1 MKTSPSRTRSIA
13 ARLSWMNLLA
23 SGVALLLAYVS
34 FLAYELVATRQAAI
48 DNLTSEAQ
56 IIGANSV
63 TTILYD
69 DPAVAQSTL
78 AALAGST
85 DVTGAAIYDSTNAT
99 DQLFAQYLPNRAL
112 PFQPPPMP
120 ANVPRYS
127 WRNGIDVTVATRIVS
142 EGKQVGIVYIHAHL
156 NNMRQQAIRYAVITG
171 SILLVCLGVAL
182 LIGNIFRR
190 ILSRP
195 IVALADTARLVSRY
209 RDYSIRFEPTQSY
222 TELQSLTEAFNEM
235 LAEIQQRDAA
245 LEQGRNQLE
254 LRVDE
259 RTAQLVAANRELES
273 FSYTVAHDLR
283 GPLEI
288 ISNICYLLQNPKANE
303 PPGEN
308 EAMLNRL
315 GSSIAGMSN
324 IIDDLLNLSRAT
336 SAGLHRKQLDLSAV
350 ACEMLDDLAAS
361 QPERNVK
368 TSVQMGCHVN
378 ADKGLMQIVLQNLL
392 RNAWKFTSRTAN
404 PKIDVGCLSQGAETV
419 YFVRDNGAGFD
430 QRMTAKLFKP
440 FQRLHAESD
449 FSGTG
454 IGLATVQRVID
465 RHDGRIWAEAEVGK
479 GATFFFTLGADE
491 S

>member
-1 MKTSPSRTRSIA
+1 MSSSRTRSIA
-13 ARLSWMNLLA
+13 ARLSWMNLLV
-23 SGVALLLAYVS
+23 SGAALLLAYVS
-34 FLAYELVATRQAAI
+34 FVAYDLVATRQAAI

-69 DPAVAQSTL
+69 DRAVAQSTL
-78 AALAGST
+78 AALASSN
-85 DVTGAAIYDSTNAT
+85 DVTGAAIYTSDS
-99 DQLFAQYLPNRAL
+99 QPFALYLPNKAL
-112 PFQPPPMP
+112 SFQPPEMP
-120 ANVPRYS
+120 PKTMQAS
-127 WRNGIDVTVATRIVS
+127 WRRGIDVTVATRIVS
-142 EGKQVGIVYIHAHL
+142 EGKQVGIVYIQAHL
-156 NNMRQQAIRYAVITG
+156 NNMRQQAIRYAAITG
-171 SILLVCLGVAL
+171 AILLLCLCIAL
-182 LIGNIFRR
+182 LIGTVFRR
-190 ILSRP
+190 LLSRP

-209 RDYSIRFEPTQSY
+209 RDYSLRFEPGQSY

-235 LAEIQQRDAA
+235 LFEIQQRDAA

-259 RTAQLVAANRELES
+259 RTAQLTAANRELES

-288 ISNICYLLQNPKANE
+288 ISNICYLLQHPDSSEPPGANE
-303 PPGEN
+303 P
-308 EAMLNRL
+308 MLDRL
-315 GSSIAGMSN
+315 AASVAGMSG

-336 SAGLHRKQLDLSAV
+336 SAGLHRKQIDLSSL
-350 ACEMLDDLAAS
+350 ACSMLEDLAAAE
-361 QPERNVK
+361 PERDVK
-368 TSVQMGCHVN
+368 TSVQLGCHVN

-392 RNAWKFTSRTAN
+392 RNAWKFTSRTLGAR
-404 PKIDVGCLSQGAETV
+404 IEVGCTGLGANTV

-430 QRMTAKLFKP
+430 QSMALRLFKP

-454 IGLATVQRVID
+454 IGLATVQRIID
-465 RHDGRIWAEAEVGK
+465 RHRGKIWAEGEVGK
-479 GATFFFTLGADE
+479 GAGFYFTLGSDE

>member
-209 RDYSIRFEPTQSY
+209 RDYSIRFEPTQS
-222 TELQSLTEAFNEM
+222 
-235 LAEIQQRDAA
+235 
-245 LEQGRNQLE
+245 
-254 LRVDE
+254 
-259 RTAQLVAANRELES
+259 
-273 FSYTVAHDLR
+273 
-283 GPLEI
+283 
-288 ISNICYLLQNPKANE
+288 
-303 PPGEN
+303 
-308 EAMLNRL
+308 
-315 GSSIAGMSN
+315 
-324 IIDDLLNLSRAT
+324 
-336 SAGLHRKQLDLSAV
+336 
-350 ACEMLDDLAAS
+350 
-361 QPERNVK
+361 
-368 TSVQMGCHVN
+368 
-378 ADKGLMQIVLQNLL
+378 
-392 RNAWKFTSRTAN
+392 
-404 PKIDVGCLSQGAETV
+404 
-419 YFVRDNGAGFD
+419 
-430 QRMTAKLFKP
+430 
-440 FQRLHAESD
+440 
-449 FSGTG
+449 
-454 IGLATVQRVID
+454 
-465 RHDGRIWAEAEVGK
+465 
-479 GATFFFTLGADE
+479 
-491 S
+491 